1 MIVCKYCGSKW
12 KSMQSL
18 RAHLRH
24 CIERKKV
31 RNEWIRFAVRDG
43 SRSAVL
49 CVVSRSPKTLRALEA
64 QHRLYASGVLDPAIF
79 LGIAEGLRLAG
90 LIETK
95 LEGPSR

>member
-31 RNEWIRFAVRDG
+31 RNEWIRFPVRDG

-64 QHRLYASGVLDPAIF
+64 QHRLHAAGQMDPVTF
-79 LGIAEGLRLAG
+79 LGICEGLRLVG
-90 LIETK
+90 LIETR
-95 LEGPSR
+95 LEGS